1 MGHLNKRNIII
12 GVCGGIAAYKV
23 CELIRLL
30 VKQGAEVRVV
40 MTQGAQAFVTPLTLQ
55 ALSGHPVHTELLD
68 AEAERGMGHIELA
81 RWADAVI
88 IAPATAGTMAKLVAG
103 QADNLLCTVV
113 LATAAPVF
121 IAPAMNQQMWAH
133 SSTAANQ
140 QSLRQNGYTIIGPD
154 SGEQACG
161 DVGAGRMSEPH
172 EIVTAVAQFFPS
184 RDLDG
189 KHVVITAGPTQEA
202 IDPVRFLSN
211 HSSGKM
217 GFALAQACAE
227 AGARVT
233 LISGPVHLAT
243 PDKVDRKDVTSALD
257 MLQTCEEACLSAD
270 ILIACAAV
278 ADYRPMH
285 YNEQK
290 LKKQGSEGMSI
301 ELVQNPDIVAS
312 IAEQYPSLYRVGFA
326 AETQDLIEHAKA
338 KRIRKKL
345 HMIVA
350 NDVSNGEVFGTD
362 DNAVTL
368 ITEQSEVHLPS
379 ANKRVIAHQIIT
391 HIATELA
398 DSGTGSC

>member
-140 QSLRQNGYTIIGPD
+140 KSLRQNGYTIIGPG

-202 IDPVRFLSN
+202 IDPVRF
-211 HSSGKM
+211 
-217 GFALAQACAE
+217 
-227 AGARVT
+227 
-233 LISGPVHLAT
+233 
-243 PDKVDRKDVTSALD
+243 
-257 MLQTCEEACLSAD
+257 
-270 ILIACAAV
+270 
-278 ADYRPMH
+278 
-285 YNEQK
+285 
-290 LKKQGSEGMSI
+290 
-301 ELVQNPDIVAS
+301 
-312 IAEQYPSLYRVGFA
+312 
-326 AETQDLIEHAKA
+326 
-338 KRIRKKL
+338 
-345 HMIVA
+345 
-350 NDVSNGEVFGTD
+350 
-362 DNAVTL
+362 
-368 ITEQSEVHLPS
+368 
-379 ANKRVIAHQIIT
+379 
-391 HIATELA
+391 
-398 DSGTGSC
+398 